1 MYVFMHCCWNLVQ
14 GFTCKCPYEISVT
27 EVKGDYLAHWLNQ
40 FIRSG
45 IITREHLIYQ
55 SIDAFMTEQLS
66 QPNPVTK
73 CEQWPTLFS
82 YCESL
87 AELATRKGYM
97 FYLGGKRF
105 GLKDHRD
112 EVAPTVSYCHLGP
125 SLSTLDSQTLA
136 PVYDSGPHLNN
147 IMLLLTLLDSLDGIP
162 CFEAPG

>member
-1 MYVFMHCCWNLVQ
+1 MNSSIQSMILEYCCWNLVQ

-27 EVKGDYLAHWLNQ
+27 EVEGDYLAHWLNQ

-73 CEQWPTLFS
+73 WEQGPTLFS

-105 GLKDHRD
+105 GLKEHRD
-112 EVAPTVSYCHLGP
+112 VVAQSLTVILVHHCQHSIHE
-125 SLSTLDSQTLA
+125 
-136 PVYDSGPHLNN
+136 H
-147 IMLLLTLLDSLDGIP
+147 
-162 CFEAPG
+162 

>member
-27 EVKGDYLAHWLNQ
+27 EVEGDYLAHWLNQ

-45 IITREHLIYQ
+45 IIAREHLIYQ

-73 CEQWPTLFS
+73 WEQWPTLFS

-105 GLKDHRD
+105 GLKEHRD
-112 EVAPTVSYCHLGP
+112 VVAPTVSYCHLGP

-136 PVYDSGPHLNN
+136 PVCDSGPHLNN

>member
-1 MYVFMHCCWNLVQ
+1 MILEYCCWNLVQ
-14 GFTCKCPYEISVT
+14 GFTCKCPYEISVA
-27 EVKGDYLAHWLNQ
+27 EVEGDYLAHWLNQ

-73 CEQWPTLFS
+73 WEQWPTLLS

-105 GLKDHRD
+105 GLKEHRD
-112 EVAPTVSYCHLGP
+112 VVAPTVSYCHLGP

>member
-1 MYVFMHCCWNLVQ
+1 MILDYCCWNLVQ

-27 EVKGDYLAHWLNQ
+27 EVEGDYLAHWLNQ

-73 CEQWPTLFS
+73 WKQWPTLFS

-105 GLKDHRD
+105 GLKEHR
-112 EVAPTVSYCHLGP
+112 
-125 SLSTLDSQTLA
+125 
-136 PVYDSGPHLNN
+136 
-147 IMLLLTLLDSLDGIP
+147 M
-162 CFEAPG
+162 